1 MNEKTQ
7 NKSLRSRLREESEAK
22 AKFKRKAGIISL
34 ITVVIMV
41 LIATTA
47 IGVFFGIK
55 TFDTESSTTKAPITQ
70 SKNHT
75 KDIAT
80 KKSQPKKSA
89 GNKKRNG
96 ARKKIGKPKDSKRPL
111 NKTISS
117 KKPILSLKTQVAN
130 LVTLISNSAA
140 NSTKLVDKTN
150 TTQIIK
156 KPNSITTKKSSNGP
170 KGSVKKTVKIS
181 LPSK

>member
-80 KKSQPKKSA
+80 KKSQPKK
-89 GNKKRNG
+89 
-96 ARKKIGKPKDSKRPL
+96 
-111 NKTISS
+111 
-117 KKPILSLKTQVAN
+117 
-130 LVTLISNSAA
+130 
-140 NSTKLVDKTN
+140 
-150 TTQIIK
+150 
-156 KPNSITTKKSSNGP
+156 
-170 KGSVKKTVKIS
+170 
-181 LPSK
+181 